1 MWNKETKNIQRN
13 SPLTNLIVQPSLE
26 IKSSSTTNFY
36 LMTLIW
42 SLYSP
47 NLSLPAP
54 QSERGGGKRDPGNE
68 VDVPAGEA
76 LTHKELHYLLNN
88 LFRSQWFFNLS

>member
-1 MWNKETKNIQRN
+1 
-13 SPLTNLIVQPSLE
+13 
-26 IKSSSTTNFY
+26 
-36 LMTLIW
+36 MTLIW

-47 NLSLPAP
+47 NLFLPAP

-76 LTHKELHYLLNN
+76 LTHKELHYFLNN
-88 LFRSQWFFNLS
+88 LFRSQ